1 VRRVRKAWLLFLKSE
16 SLTGFMK
23 KREKRMFKKILIA
36 NRGEIAVRVIR
47 ACQEMGIATVAVYS
61 EADRKSLHVQRAD
74 EAVCIGPAKAIDS
87 YLNIDSII
95 KAAKEKKAQAIHPGY
110 GFLAENPSFA
120 LRCENEQI
128 VFIGPNSKAMDL
140 VGDKVRSR
148 QTVEKAGVPIIPGMK
163 CVLKNISEYEK
174 EAGKIGYPLMIKASA
189 GGGGKGMRIV
199 HSHEKLKTGLEA
211 GMREAKSAF
220 GDESVYLEKCI
231 QEPRHVE
238 FQILADNYGNI
249 VHLFERECSI
259 QRRHQKIIEESPS
272 QALDKDLRNRMG
284 EVAKKVI
291 QATGYNNAGTV
302 EFLLDK
308 ERNFYFLEVNARL
321 QVEHPVTEL
330 ITGLDIVQHQ
340 ILIAASEKL
349 KIQQSS
355 LSQKGHSIECRIY
368 AEDPENNFLPS
379 SGKILFLNEPAGPGI
394 RLDSGIYSGS
404 EVPIYYDPI
413 LSKLIVWAENREMA
427 CQRMIRALDHYVILG
442 IKTSISF
449 LKEVISSEMFRTGDT
464 TTDFI
469 EKQFKDGFGPKKDDK
484 NREIS
489 LLAAAFLEQTRKYDS
504 GIGKKEQGERS
515 PWQTLG
521 KWKLGRSEE
530 SGT

>member
-1 VRRVRKAWLLFLKSE
+1 
-16 SLTGFMK
+16 
-23 KREKRMFKKILIA
+23 MFKKILIA
-36 NRGEIAVRVIR
+36 NRGEIAVRIIR
-47 ACQEMGIATVAVYS
+47 ACREMGISTVAVYS
-61 EADRKSLHVQRAD
+61 EADRKSWHVQLAD
-74 EAVCIGPAKAIDS
+74 EAVCVGPAQAVDS

-95 KAAKEKKAQAIHPGY
+95 KAAQKKKAEAIHPGY
-110 GFLAENPSFA
+110 GFLAENPFFSQ
-120 LRCENEQI
+120 RCEKEGL

-148 QTVEKAGVPIIPGMK
+148 LTVEKAGVPIIPGMK
-163 CVLKNISEYEK
+163 CIYKEISKYEQ
-174 EAGKIGYPLMIKASA
+174 EAHRIGYPIMIKASA

-199 HSHEKLKTGLEA
+199 HSQEKLKTSLEA

-272 QALDKDLRNRMG
+272 QAIDQNLRHRMG

-291 QATGYNNAGTV
+291 KATGYNNAGTV

-308 ERNFYFLEVNARL
+308 DKKFYFLEVNARL

-340 ILIAASEKL
+340 IAIAAGEKL
-349 KIQQSS
+349 LLKQDS
-355 LSQKGHSIECRIY
+355 LKQNGHAIECRIY
-368 AEDPENNFLPS
+368 AEDPENDFLPS
-379 SGKILFLNEPAGPGI
+379 SGKILFLNEPNGPGI
-394 RLDSGIYSGS
+394 RLDSGIYSGC

-427 CQRMIRALDHYVILG
+427 RQRMIQALDNYVILG
-442 IKTSISF
+442 VKTSIPF
-449 LKEVISSEMFRTGDT
+449 LKDILLSSSFQKART

-469 EKQFKDGFGPKKDDK
+469 ERNFSDWASKKKDKK
-484 NREIS
+484 NRELS
-489 LLAAAFLEQTRKYDS
+489 LIAAAFFTQTRGFQSSPELGS
-504 GIGKKEQGERS
+504 GEVKVFS
-515 PWQTLG
+515 PWKTLG
-521 KWKLGRSEE
+521 RWRLGRSE
-530 SGT
+530 